1 MYTPSLNDNGNFE
14 VKISST
20 RKKKKYPKYDF
31 SDISMGT
38 SKIEILS
45 DKFSS
50 DTIIHFASSKK
61 DAKKVH
67 SVHAADLILD
77 QERGLLIWN
86 KNGAKRGFG
95 KGGGVV
101 ARFKNIPEL
110 ASSDF
115 VFSPLINFTGSSTY
129 SSEVFGGP
137 VDVISSGVDQLTSG
151 NYGY

>member
-1 MYTPSLNDNGNFE
+1 MKTPSLNDNGNFE
-14 VKISST
+14 VEISST

-31 SDISMGT
+31 SDISRG
-38 SKIEILS
+38 SGKIEVLS

-86 KNGAKRGFG
+86 KNGVKRGFG
-95 KGGGVV
+95 KAGGVV

-129 SSEVFGGP
+129 SSEVFVET
-137 VDVISSGVDQLTSG
+137 VDALSSGIDQLTSG
-151 NYGY
+151 QYGY

>member
-1 MYTPSLNDNGNFE
+1 MKIPSLNDNGNFE
-14 VKISST
+14 VTISPT
-20 RKKKKYPKYDF
+20 RKKRKYPKYDF
-31 SDISMGT
+31 SGISIG
-38 SKIEILS
+38 SGKLEVLS
-45 DKFSS
+45 DKFRS
-50 DTIIHFASSKK
+50 DSIIHFASSKK

-77 QERGLLIWN
+77 QKRGLLIWN
-86 KNGAKRGFG
+86 KNGAKRDFD
-95 KGGGVV
+95 KGGGVIT
-101 ARFKNIPEL
+101 RFRNTPGL

-115 VFSPLINFTGSSTY
+115 VFSPLNNFAGSSTY

>member
-1 MYTPSLNDNGNFE
+1 MKTPSLNDKGNFE
-14 VKISST
+14 VKIPST
-20 RKKKKYPKYDF
+20 KKKKKYPKYDF
-31 SDISMGT
+31 SDISWG
-38 SKIEILS
+38 SGKIEVLS
-45 DKFSS
+45 DKFSP
-50 DTIIHFASSKK
+50 DAVIHFASSKK

-115 VFSPLINFTGSSTY
+115 VFSPLINFTGSSNY
-129 SSEVFGGP
+129 SSEVFVEP
-137 VDVISSGVDQLTSG
+137 VDVISNGVDQLNSG
-151 NYGY
+151 HYGY

>member
-1 MYTPSLNDNGNFE
+1 M
-14 VKISST
+14 
-20 RKKKKYPKYDF
+20 
-31 SDISMGT
+31 
-38 SKIEILS
+38 
-45 DKFSS
+45 
-50 DTIIHFASSKK
+50 
-61 DAKKVH
+61 
-67 SVHAADLILD
+67 HAADLILD

-115 VFSPLINFTGSSTY
+115 VFSPLVNFTESSTHL
-129 SSEVFGGP
+129 SEVFGGP

-151 NYGY
+151 DYGY

>member
-1 MYTPSLNDNGNFE
+1 MKTPSLNDNGNFE

-31 SDISMGT
+31 SGISRDSG
-38 SKIEILS
+38 KIEILS
-45 DKFSS
+45 DNFSS

-61 DAKKVH
+61 DAKKIH

-137 VDVISSGVDQLTSG
+137 VDVVSSGVDQLTFG

>member
-1 MYTPSLNDNGNFE
+1 MKTPSLNDNGNFE
-14 VKISST
+14 VKIPSI

-31 SDISMGT
+31 SDISRG
-38 SKIEILS
+38 SGKIEVLS

-115 VFSPLINFTGSSTY
+115 VFSPLINFTGSSAY

>member
-1 MYTPSLNDNGNFE
+1 MKTPSLNDNGNFE

-31 SDISMGT
+31 SDISRGLG
-38 SKIEILS
+38 KIEVLS

-50 DTIIHFASSKK
+50 DTIIHFASNKK

-115 VFSPLINFTGSSTY
+115 VFSSLTNFTGSSNY
-129 SSEVFGGP
+129 SSEVFVEP
-137 VDVISSGVDQLTSG
+137 VDIISSGIDHLTSG
-151 NYGY
+151 HYGY